1 MPVSEKQ
8 TIKRFLSLGG
18 GVQSFT
24 LALLVKEGLVPPVD
38 AAIFADTQW
47 EPYWVY
53 EQIEWLKSIVP
64 FPIFNV
70 TAGNLREDLVN
81 SYQTGDRCSSI
92 PAFTPDGIGRRQ
104 CTNEY
109 KIVPIN
115 RKKRELLGLK
125 KGEKSKGLMC
135 ETLIGISLDECQ
147 RMRDSVEKWNKNTY
161 PLIDLGMSRNDCLT
175 WLKKNNYP
183 IPRKS
188 SCIGC
193 PFHSNSEW
201 RQIKDDPDL
210 WADACEIDHL
220 IRDGSIRNLKLPQ
233 YLHSDRIPLSEVD
246 LSTPEER
253 GQLNLFENEC
263 FGMCGV

>member
-8 TIKRFLSLGG
+8 TIERFLSLGG

-64 FPIFNV
+64 FPILNV

-81 SYQTGDRCSSI
+81 SYQTGDRFSSI
-92 PAFTPDGIGRRQ
+92 PAFTPNGIGRRQ